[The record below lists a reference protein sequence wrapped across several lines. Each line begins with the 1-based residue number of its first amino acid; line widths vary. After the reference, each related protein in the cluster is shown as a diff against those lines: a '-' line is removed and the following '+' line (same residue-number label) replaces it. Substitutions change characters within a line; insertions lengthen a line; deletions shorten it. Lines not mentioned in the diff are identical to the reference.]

1 MISNQIL
8 ADKHPDPAAES
19 IMEINYGGEQRY
31 FKVS

>member
-19 IMEINYGGEQRY
+19 IMEIDYGGGQQC